1 MNSPGD
7 RAVFHFVDQILELD
21 PGRHPLG
28 VKHVTPGDT
37 FVRPTA
43 GGEPALLSCIIGEA
57 LGQLGAWNVMAAKDF
72 SVRPVAGVVGEVVI
86 TGEAAVGDSILLD
99 TRIDSVT
106 DDAVFYHAIAT
117 VDGTEVLR
125 LENTLGPLL
134 PMEQFNDPD
143 ELRERFGRIHCPGAP
158 AEAPK
163 LEGDPAVPFDM
174 SFDEILSLESG
185 KEATAVRQ
193 VSGREAFLA
202 DHFPKKPVL
211 PLSLLLESLLQLGQ
225 KLLVED
231 GGARFV
237 PTGARKVKM
246 TRFVEPGSSLVAKI
260 RVVERSAQNALLKF
274 RCEVDGGRVCVG
286 EAKYS
291 TGARENR

>member
-1 MNSPGD
+1 
-7 RAVFHFVDQILELD
+7 
-21 PGRHPLG
+21 
-28 VKHVTPGDT
+28 
-37 FVRPTA
+37 
-43 GGEPALLSCIIGEA
+43 
-57 LGQLGAWNVMAAKDF
+57 MAANGF

-86 TGEAAVGDSILLD
+86 TGEAAVGDSVLLD
-99 TRIDSVT
+99 TTIDSLT
-106 DDAVFYHAIAT
+106 DDAVFYHAIAS
-117 VDGTEVLR
+117 VDGAEVLR

-134 PMEQFNDPD
+134 PMEEFNDPE
-143 ELRERFGRIHCPGAP
+143 ELRERFARIYCPGAP
-158 AEAPK
+158 AETSRIDR
-163 LEGDPAVPFDM
+163 DPAVRFDV

-185 KEATAVRQ
+185 KEATAVRR

-231 GGARFV
+231 GGAGFV

-260 RVVERSAQNALLKF
+260 RVVERSAENALLKF

-286 EAKYS
+286 EARYS
-291 TGARENR
+291 ATVGESS